1 MSFQNISI
9 QKLAIIFIVAGVVIV
24 FAIMGSSAKSLFS
37 NSVTEKVNVKLKQ
50 GNECIVEPS
59 DKVPRTIPNCEYAIG
74 DSLSVTYKPQ
84 QPSIEKYEL
93 NNISKS

>member
-37 NSVTEKVNVKLKQ
+37 NSITENVNVKLKQ

-59 DKVPRTIPNCEYAIG
+59 DKVPRAIPNCQYAIG

-84 QPSIEKYEL
+84 QPALEKFDL

>member
-37 NSVTEKVNVKLKQ
+37 NSITENVNVKLKQ
-50 GNECIVEPS
+50 GSECIVEPS
-59 DKVPRTIPNCEYAIG
+59 DKVPRTIPNCQYAIG
-74 DSLSVTYKPQ
+74 DSISVTYKPQ

-93 NNISKS
+93 NNVSNT

>member
-37 NSVTEKVNVKLKQ
+37 NSITENVNVKLKQ

-59 DKVPRTIPNCEYAIG
+59 DKVPRVIPNCQYAIG

-84 QPSIEKYEL
+84 QPTLEKYGL